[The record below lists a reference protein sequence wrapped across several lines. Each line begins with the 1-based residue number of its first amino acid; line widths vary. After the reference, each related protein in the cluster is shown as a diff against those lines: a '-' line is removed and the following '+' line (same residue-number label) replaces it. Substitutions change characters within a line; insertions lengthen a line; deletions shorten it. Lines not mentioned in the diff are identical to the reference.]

1 MLSFLVN
8 LPFYILPYIVIV
20 GVVITVHEFG
30 HFLAAKAV
38 GTKIDRFAIGFGK
51 PLLKR
56 TDRSGV
62 EWSLR
67 MFPIGG
73 YVRFAGDDNAASI
86 PDQDDL
92 AAMRAE
98 LLERVGPAEL
108 RRYYH
113 FKPIWQRALISAA
126 GPVANFVLAV
136 VIFSVLL
143 MTLGQPV
150 STPRV
155 GLVVPNSPAAR
166 AGFQVGDVILKTNG
180 SPATTAEDVRQ
191 VIILRSGV
199 PIHFEVDRGGRH
211 LDLVAVPQRGPVP
224 DMIGRMHQ
232 LGRIGV
238 EFKPRPGEAG
248 IKRLGPVQALKAGV
262 ARTADVITTTVYY
275 IGRIV
280 SGHEAADQISGPL
293 GMAHL
298 SGALERQTAEA
309 SKDLGTFLINE
320 GLTLIQLVAVISTG
334 IGFLNLMPIPVLDGG
349 HLLFYGYE
357 AVARRPL
364 AAKVQAA
371 GYRVGLALVLGLLL
385 FATWNDLQGLRVFK
399 FLGGLHS

>member
-1 MLSFLVN
+1 MLHFLIN

-38 GTKIDRFAIGFGK
+38 GTKIDQFSIGFGK
-51 PLLKR
+51 PLLRR

-62 EWSLR
+62 EWRLAV
-67 MFPIGG
+67 FPVGG

-92 AAMRAE
+92 AALRAD
-98 LLERVGPAEL
+98 LLARVGPAEL

-136 VIFSVLL
+136 AIFAVLL
-143 MTLGQPV
+143 MTLGEQI

-155 GLVVPNSPAAR
+155 GQVSPGSPAAR
-166 AGFQVGDVILKTNG
+166 AGFHVGDVILKANG
-180 SPATTAEDVRQ
+180 RAVKSVEEVKDI
-191 VIILRSGV
+191 IILRSGV
-199 PIHFEVDRGGRH
+199 PIPFEVDRNGRRV
-211 LDLVAVPQRGPVP
+211 DLVAVPVRGPVP
-224 DMIGRMHQ
+224 DMIGRIQQ
-232 LGRIGV
+232 LGRVGV
-238 EFKPRPGEAG
+238 GFQPRPGEER
-248 IKRLGPVQALKAGV
+248 IERLGPIAAVEGGV
-262 ARTADVITTTVYY
+262 SRTANMISMTVFY
-275 IGRIV
+275 IGRIAG
-280 SGHEAADQISGPL
+280 GHEAADQISGPL

-298 SGALERQTAEA
+298 SGALEKQTAEA
-309 SKDLGTFLINE
+309 SKDLGSFLINAS
-320 GLTLIQLVAVISTG
+320 LAMVQMVAVISTG
-334 IGFLNLMPIPVLDGG
+334 IGFLNLLPIPVLDGG
-349 HLLFYGYE
+349 HLLFYAYE